1 MGTPNELFQMTCTK
15 VHPCKRQGLRRVL
28 DMLGN
33 TAEPRLYFV
42 VPADQK
48 SGRKKAKDIL
58 DTDDNMKEL
67 KQYVMEIPLVEESKR
82 MRPHEEDCTCHQS
95 KMAKLD
101 IK

>member
-1 MGTPNELFQMTCTK
+1 M
-15 VHPCKRQGLRRVL
+15 
-28 DMLGN
+28 
-33 TAEPRLYFV
+33 
-42 VPADQK
+42 VPADIFGDFEFQNYQK

-58 DTDDNMKEL
+58 DTDDMMKEL
-67 KQYVMEIPLVEESKR
+67 KEYVMEIPLVEESKR